1 MILTL
6 IQNISILIALSVVY
20 QIIASKLEK
29 GALRSRVLSGILFGC
44 FGVVGMMTPLRYAP
58 GIIYDG
64 RSIILGVSG
73 LIGGP
78 VAAVIAAFI
87 CAGYRLYLGGAGA
100 FVGVSVAAEA
110 AAVGVCFHYL
120 RHRYPRV
127 MDLLP
132 LLGFGLL
139 IHIVMLL
146 MMLGLPG
153 GVGPDVLRQI
163 TLPVLLVY
171 PAATMLLART
181 VFDAERRHDVEKTLR
196 ENEEKYRNLVE
207 NSTGI
212 IWEADTSAR
221 FTYISGQTR
230 TILGYEPWEMI
241 GRSAFEFMEPSRT
254 EEIRKRFR
262 SARGNPASILGVE
275 THFVKRDGSIVV
287 VETRATPMFTSRGT
301 WAGFHGVDIDITERK
316 RTEEALR
323 QSHREKAILNEI
335 AGVFLTVQDD
345 RIYGQVLAAFL
356 KAMDC
361 EHGIFGYID
370 QNGDMVIPG
379 TTEKVWNQCRIE
391 GRSIVFPAHVWEE
404 SLWGKVV
411 REKKSF
417 VSSGPFQLPEGH
429 LPVRN
434 FLAAPIIFGD
444 NPIGLLAAANKEG
457 PFTAEDQAL
466 LEHIAVNVSPI
477 LNARLQRDRQE
488 LVRKKVEEAL
498 RSSEQRLADI
508 IDFLPDATFAV
519 DDKGIVIAWN
529 RAIEEMT
536 GVPKEEMIGRG
547 DHEYALPFYGK
558 RRPLM
563 VDLVFADEE
572 EIRKDYVGV
581 SRSGNTIVA
590 EAFVGG
596 AYGGKGAYL
605 WGIATPLYDKSGK
618 VAAAI
623 ESIRD
628 VTERKMAEATL
639 TRAEAKYRAIF
650 ENAMESIFQTTPD
663 GRYITANPA
672 HATML
677 GYDSPDELMNSI
689 TDIGRQVYT
698 VPVQRLE
705 VQRLLAK
712 EDHIKDFE
720 IQLTRKDGTAIWVT
734 IDVATIR
741 DPAGNIL
748 YYQGTMLDITDRR
761 RAAEERE
768 RLEAQ
773 LQHAQKMESVGR
785 LAGGVAHD
793 FNNMLNVIIGHA
805 EMVLDQMIPSER
817 FYHNLHEIR
826 NAAYRSA
833 DLVRQLLA
841 FARRQMARPR
851 LLDLNETIENMLKM
865 LRRMIGEDID
875 LVWTPRGGLWN
886 VKIDPSQIDQI
897 LANLAVNARDAIS
910 GVGTITI
917 ETQNVVLDDSY
928 CAGHA
933 GFIPGEYVQLTVSDT
948 GAGMNKEVLEH
959 LFEPFFTTKGIGQGT
974 GLGLATVYGIV
985 KQNEGFI
992 NVYSEPSKGATFKIY
1007 LPRFEA
1013 QPELLREEQAPGR
1026 VSHRGEETIMLV
1038 EDDESLLDLSRRI
1051 LEDLGYTVVPTQ
1063 SPMEAIRLVS
1073 EYRGEIHLLI
1083 TDVVMP
1089 EMNGREL
1096 EEHLLKI
1103 RPSLKCLYMSGYTAN
1118 MIAHRGILEEGVHFI
1133 SKPFGRDDL
1142 AEKVRLALTA
1152 T

>member
-6 IQNISILIALSVVY
+6 IQNISILIALSVIY
-20 QIIASKLEK
+20 QIIAPKLEK
-29 GALRSRVLSGILFGC
+29 AALRSQILSGILFGC
-44 FGVVGMMTPLRYAP
+44 FGIVGMMTPLRYSP

-78 VAAVIAAFI
+78 VTAVIASAI
-87 CAGYRLYLGGAGA
+87 CAVYRLHLGGAGA
-100 FVGVSVAAEA
+100 FVGVSVIAEA
-110 AAVGVCFHYL
+110 AAIGVGFHYL
-120 RHRYPRV
+120 RRRVHGV

-139 IHIVMLL
+139 IHTVMLL

-171 PAATMLLART
+171 PAATMLLARS
-181 VFDAERRHDVEKTLR
+181 VHDVERRLDAERTLR

-207 NSTGI
+207 NSTGM

-230 TILGYEPWEMI
+230 TILGYDPSEMI
-241 GRSAFEFMEPSRT
+241 GASAFDFMEPTSV
-254 EEIRKRFR
+254 EELRKRFDAAR
-262 SARGNPASILGVE
+262 SHPSSILGVE

-287 VETRATPMFTSRGT
+287 VETRATPVFTSKGA
-301 WAGFHGVDIDITERK
+301 WSGFRGVDIDITERK

-335 AGVFLTVQDD
+335 ANVFLTIQDD
-345 RIYGQVLAAFL
+345 RIYGEVLAVVLRAVDG
-356 KAMDC
+356 K
-361 EHGIFGYID
+361 HGLFGYIER
-370 QNGDMVIPG
+370 NGDLVIPG
-379 TTEKVWNQCRIE
+379 TTRTAWSQSRVAGNP
-391 GRSIVFPAHVWEE
+391 IVFPAHLWGET
-404 SLWGKVV
+404 LWGKSI
-411 REKKSF
+411 REKQSF
-417 VSSGPFQLPEGH
+417 SSTGPFRLPDAH
-429 LPVRN
+429 LPVQN
-434 FLAAPIIFGD
+434 FLTAPIIFGG
-444 NPIGLLAAANKEG
+444 NPIGLIAAANKEG
-457 PFTAEDQAL
+457 PFTTDDRAL
-466 LEHIAVNVSPI
+466 LEYIAVNISPI
-477 LNARLQRDRQE
+477 LNARLLQDKQE
-488 LVRKKVEEAL
+488 AVRKRVEEAL
-498 RSSEQRLADI
+498 RASEQRLADI
-508 IDFLPDATFAV
+508 IDFLPDATFAI

-536 GVPKEEMIGRG
+536 GVPKEKMIGRA
-547 DHEYALPFYGK
+547 DREYAVPFYGR
-558 RRPLM
+558 RRPIM
-563 VDLVFADEE
+563 IDLVFAEE
-572 EIRKDYVGV
+572 DEIRKDYVGV
-581 SRSGNTIVA
+581 SRVGDTIIA
-590 EAFVGG
+590 EAFVPGV
-596 AYGGKGAYL
+596 YGGKGAYL

-618 VAAAI
+618 VVAAI

-628 VTERKMAEATL
+628 VTDRKMAEATL
-639 TRAEAKYRAIF
+639 TKAEAKYRAIF
-650 ENAMESIFQTTPD
+650 ENAMEGIFQTTPE
-663 GRYITANPA
+663 GRYVTANPA
-672 HATML
+672 HAKML
-677 GYDSPDELMNSI
+677 GYDSPEEIMAS
-689 TDIGRQVYT
+689 TTEIGRQIYVD
-698 VPVQRLE
+698 PAQRLE
-705 VQRLLAK
+705 IKHLLAK
-712 EDHIKDFE
+712 NDSLKDFQA
-720 IQLTRKDGTAIWVT
+720 QLFRKDGTAIWVT
-734 IDVATIR
+734 IDVTTIK
-741 DPAGNIL
+741 DPEGNIL
-748 YYQGTMLDITDRR
+748 FYQGSMLDITDRR
-761 RAAEERE
+761 RGAEEKE
-768 RLEAQ
+768 KLEAQ

-793 FNNMLNVIIGHA
+793 FNNMLNVIIGHS
-805 EMVLDQMIPSER
+805 EMALDQMTPAEQ
-817 FYHNLHEIR
+817 FHHNLHEIR

-841 FARRQMARPR
+841 FARRQMARPK
-851 LLDLNETIENMLKM
+851 LLDLNETIENMLRM
-865 LRRMIGEDID
+865 LRRLIGEDID
-875 LVWTPRGGLWN
+875 LVWAPGSGLWH

-917 ETQNVVLDDSY
+917 ETLNVALDDSY

-948 GAGMNKEVLEH
+948 GAGMSREVLEH

-992 NVYSEPSKGATFKIY
+992 NVYSELSRGATFKIY

-1013 QPELLREEQAPGR
+1013 QPELLREEQPPTR
-1026 VSHRGEETIMLV
+1026 VSRRGKETILLV
-1038 EDDESLLDLSRRI
+1038 EDDESLLNLSKTI
-1051 LEDLGYTVVPTQ
+1051 LEDLGYTVIPTLN
-1063 SPMEAIRLVS
+1063 PVEAVRLVG
-1073 EYRGEIHLLI
+1073 EHPGEIHLLI

-1096 EEHLLKI
+1096 EESLVKI

-1142 AEKVRLALTA
+1142 ARKVRQTLGDG
-1152 T
+1152 